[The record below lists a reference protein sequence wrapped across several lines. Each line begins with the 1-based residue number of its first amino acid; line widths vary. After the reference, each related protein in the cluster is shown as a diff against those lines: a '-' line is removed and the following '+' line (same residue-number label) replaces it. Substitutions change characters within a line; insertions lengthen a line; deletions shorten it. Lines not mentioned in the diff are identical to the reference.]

1 MAMFDFKSK
10 FLVVDDAI
18 AMRTTVINFL
28 REIGFSDFTEAGNGK
43 LAFELIQSGHKFDII
58 MSDHHMPECTGLELL
73 KLVRGVEA
81 YKKTPFVM
89 LTSETEKGMIIQA
102 LQLGASNYITKP
114 VTKDQLQAKLESTHA
129 RLSGAKPAAQA

>member
-1 MAMFDFKSK
+1 MFDLKSK

-28 REIGFSDFTEAGNGK
+28 REMGFTDFTEAGNGRM
-43 LAFELIQSGHKFDII
+43 AFELIQAGGKFDVI
-58 MSDHHMPECTGLELL
+58 MSDHHMPECTGLEFL
-73 KLVRGVEA
+73 KLVRSVEA

-129 RLSGAKPAAQA
+129 RLKTAQAAAAAQA